1 MRTVK
6 NNEPKRIR
14 LTQADLDKIAA
25 ICDSYKLFDYS
36 KIVFYEPFAETGAR
50 FTGYVE
56 GGHSPFIKSFKFP
69 EVRR

>member
-1 MRTVK
+1 MRTVRNIGRK
-6 NNEPKRIR
+6 YIK
-14 LTQADLDKIAA
+14 LTNIDFDKIAA
-25 ICDSYKLFDYS
+25 TCGSYKLFDYS
-36 KIVFYEPFAETGAR
+36 KIVFYESFAETGAR